1 MNAYS
6 RKNAC
11 SKGRDII
18 KEDFFTMAKK
28 PLGTDSMGIQKTMRI
43 GDYLGD
49 CGGQFA
55 LNTMTGLVSAV
66 LYFYTEK
73 VGVAAATAANV
84 LLAAKIVDAF
94 TDLIMGKIMDNGK
107 SPKGKCRSW
116 FLRMA
121 IPAFV
126 AIVALFTVPKGLT
139 GFAQIAYL
147 FVSNIFLT
155 AIVSTAVSI
164 PYGAIL
170 VMRTKSLDERNKMGI
185 FRAAA
190 GYVIG
195 MVIAIVLVPITN
207 MLGVNGV
214 ADQNA
219 YIKFAVIVGAL
230 SAIFLLILYKTS
242 KETATA
248 EEKPDDGLPFM
259 EALGKLFHNK
269 YWVIVLLANLF
280 VNVIYALSS
289 SSGTYYAKYILNN
302 DNLVGIMGAVGLLPT
317 LIGFILVGPM
327 TKKFGLTKTLK
338 IAFALGI
345 IGNAV
350 RCFKPDSFILCI
362 TVGLLGSFATIP
374 MMCLGGTLTSMAMD
388 YNDYKYH
395 NKIIGMSASASS
407 FGAKVSGGIGGSLV
421 GWILAM
427 TGFSGNMAE
436 ITAPVRYGIY
446 SFCIYIPLAMFIV
459 LYILISKFDL
469 EGKYADMMNEI
480 KVRNEKEKSA
490 Q

>member
-1 MNAYS
+1 M
-6 RKNAC
+6 
-11 SKGRDII
+11 G
-18 KEDFFTMAKK
+18 KK
-28 PLGTDSMGIQKTMRI
+28 PLGADSMGIQKTMRI

-55 LNTMTGLVSAV
+55 LNAMSGLVSAV
-66 LYFYTEK
+66 LYFYTDK

-107 SPKGKCRSW
+107 SPKGKCRPW

-126 AIVALFTVPKGLT
+126 AIVALFTVPAGLT

-147 FVSNIFLT
+147 FLSNIFLT

-190 GYVIG
+190 GYIIG
-195 MVIAIVLVPITN
+195 MVIAIALVPLTN
-207 MLGVNGV
+207 MLGPDGV

-230 SAIFLLILYKTS
+230 SALFLLILYKTS
-242 KETATA
+242 KETAA
-248 EEKPDDGLPFM
+248 QEEKPDDGLPFM
-259 EALGKLFHNK
+259 DAINKLFHNK
-269 YWVIVLLANLF
+269 YWIIVLLANLF

-289 SSGTYYAKYILNN
+289 ASGTYYAKYILGN
-302 DNLVGIMGAVGLLPT
+302 DNLVGIMGAVGLIPT
-317 LIGFILVGPM
+317 FVGFILVGPM

-345 IGNAV
+345 IGNLI
-350 RCFKPDSFILCI
+350 RCFRPDSFLLCI

-374 MMCLGGTLTSMAMD
+374 MMCLGGTLGSMAMD

-395 NKIIGMSASASS
+395 NKIIGMSASATS
-407 FGAKVSGGIGGSLV
+407 FGSKVSSGIGGSLV
-421 GWILAM
+421 GWILAL
-427 TGFSGNMAE
+427 TGFSGNMTE
-436 ITAPVRYGIY
+436 VTTSVRYGIY
-446 SFCIYIPLAMFIV
+446 GFCIYVPLVMFVI
-459 LYILISKFDL
+459 LFILISRFDL
-469 EGKYADMMNEI
+469 EAKYADMMQEI
-480 KVRNEKEKSA
+480 SARNTREKAA

>member
-1 MNAYS
+1 
-6 RKNAC
+6 
-11 SKGRDII
+11 
-18 KEDFFTMAKK
+18 MAKK
-28 PLGTDSMGIQKTMRI
+28 PLGTDSIGIQKTMRT
-43 GDYLGD
+43 GDYLAD

-55 LNTMTGLVSAV
+55 LNAMTGLVSAV

-107 SPKGKCRSW
+107 SPKGKCRPW

-126 AIVALFTVPKGLT
+126 AIVALFTVPAGLT
-139 GFAQIAYL
+139 GFAQVAYL
-147 FVSNIFLT
+147 FLSNVFLT
-155 AIVSTAVSI
+155 AIVSTAVMI

-170 VMRTKSLDERNKMGI
+170 VMRTKSLEERNKMGI

-195 MVIAIVLVPITN
+195 MVIAIALVPLTN
-207 MLGVNGV
+207 MLGSNGV
-214 ADQNA
+214 ADQAA

-230 SAIFLLILYKTS
+230 SMIFLFILYKTS
-242 KETATA
+242 KETAA
-248 EEKPDDGLPFM
+248 QEEKPDDGLAFGD
-259 EALGKLFHNK
+259 AINKLFHNK
-269 YWVIVLLANLF
+269 YWVIVLLANLL

-289 SSGTYYAKYILNN
+289 SSGTYYAKYILGN
-302 DNLVGIMGAVGLLPT
+302 DNLIGIMGAV
-317 LIGFILVGPM
+317 
-327 TKKFGLTKTLK
+327 GLTKTLK
-338 IAFALGI
+338 IAFALGV
-345 IGNAV
+345 IGNV
-350 RCFKPDSFILCI
+350 IRCFKPDSFILCI

-374 MMCLGGTLTSMAMD
+374 MMCLGGTLNSMAMD

-407 FGAKVSGGIGGSLV
+407 FGSKVASGIGASLV
-421 GWILAM
+421 GWILAVVNF
-427 TGFSGNMAE
+427 TGNME
-436 ITAPVRYGIY
+436 VITPAVRYGIY
-446 SFCIYIPLAMFIV
+446 TFSLYIPLVMFV
-459 LYILISKFDL
+459 GLFILISKFDM
-469 EGKYADMMNEI
+469 EAKYGDMMKAIAE
-480 KVRNEKEKSA
+480 RNEKEKAA

>member
-1 MNAYS
+1 
-6 RKNAC
+6 
-11 SKGRDII
+11 
-18 KEDFFTMAKK
+18 MAKK
-28 PLGTDSMGIQKTMRI
+28 PLGVDKMGIQKTMRTT
-43 GDYLGD
+43 DYLAD

-55 LNTMTGLVSAV
+55 LNAMTGLVSAV

-107 SPKGKCRSW
+107 SPKGKCRPW

-121 IPAFV
+121 IPSFV
-126 AIVALFTVPKGLT
+126 AIVALFTVPAGLT
-139 GFAQIAYL
+139 GFAQVAYL
-147 FVSNIFLT
+147 FLSNVFLT
-155 AIVSTAVSI
+155 AIVSTAIMI
-164 PYGAIL
+164 PYSAIL

-195 MVIAIVLVPITN
+195 MIIAIALVPLTN
-207 MLGVNGV
+207 ALGPNGV
-214 ADQNA
+214 ADQAA

-230 SAIFLLILYKTS
+230 SAIFLLILYKT
-242 KETATA
+242 AA
-248 EEKPDDGLPFM
+248 QEEKPDDGLAFGD
-259 EALGKLFHNK
+259 AINKLFHNK
-269 YWVIVLLANLF
+269 YWVIVLLANLL

-289 SSGTYYAKYILNN
+289 SSGTYYAKYILGN
-302 DNLVGIMGAVGLLPT
+302 DNLIGIMGAVGLIPT
-317 LIGFILVGPM
+317 FVGFIVVGPM

-345 IGNAV
+345 IGNV
-350 RCFKPDSFILCI
+350 IRCFKPDSFILCI

-374 MMCLGGTLTSMAMD
+374 MMCLAGTLNSMAMD

-407 FGAKVSGGIGGSLV
+407 FGGKVSSGIGASLV
-421 GWILAM
+421 GWILAVV
-427 TGFSGNMAE
+427 GFTGNME
-436 ITAPVRYGIY
+436 VITPAVRYGIY
-446 SFCIYIPLAMFIV
+446 TFSLYIPLAMFV
-459 LYILISKFDL
+459 GLFILISKFDL
-469 EGKYADMMNEI
+469 EAKYGDMMKAIAE
-480 KVRNEKEKSA
+480 RNEKEKAA